1 MVTTTSAVKVSL
13 DELIALN
20 QAAYKLALHNKA
32 IRANQSGNY
41 LSRFKGRGME
51 FDEARLYMPGDDV
64 RMLDWRLTARTGKPH
79 TKLYREERERPVLIS
94 VDYRASMF
102 FATRGVFK
110 SVLAARIASLIGWNA
125 HHHSDRIGGQIFT
138 DYGCQEFKPQTG
150 KQAVLHLLKQLADYS
165 PELRDT
171 DIALSK
177 PPLEH
182 ALSRLCRHA
191 RPGSQVFIIG
201 DFRGM
206 DQTVEHY
213 LMRLSRH
220 CDVGLIFIYDLLE
233 QQLPIQGRY
242 RLSNGE
248 TEVVI
253 NTADQPQVQR
263 YQKKFAHHQQRL
275 RTLTLQYGMSWI
287 ACCTTDDAVQML
299 SKGIHS
305 GKAA

>member
-1 MVTTTSAVKVSL
+1 MAITTSAIRVSL
-13 DELIALN
+13 DELIHLN
-20 QAAYKLALHNKA
+20 QAANKLALHNKA

-110 SVLAARIASLIGWNA
+110 SVLAARLAGLISWNA
-125 HHHSDRIGGQIFT
+125 HHRSDRVGGQVFT
-138 DYGCQEFKPQTG
+138 DHSCQELKPQTG
-150 KQAVLHLLKQLADYS
+150 KQAVLHLLKQLADYAPALS
-165 PELRDT
+165 DT
-171 DIALSK
+171 DITLST
-177 PPLEH
+177 PPLQY
-182 ALSRLCRHA
+182 ALKRLCRHA
-191 RPGSQVFIIG
+191 RPGSQVFIIS
-201 DFRGM
+201 DFRGL

-220 CDVGLIFIYDLLE
+220 CEVGLIFMYDPLE
-233 QQLPIQGRY
+233 KQLPQQGRY
-242 RLSNGE
+242 RLSDGD
-248 TEVVI
+248 TEFVI
-253 NTADQPQVQR
+253 DTTDQQRAHR
-263 YQKKFAHHQQRL
+263 YQQKFVRHQQRL

-287 ACCTTDDAVQML
+287 TCCTTDDAVQIL
-299 SKGIHS
+299 SKRTQ
-305 GKAA
+305 GKVA